1 MSAATATS
9 PIDTFRRL
17 AEKPVARY
25 AVLVAGIL
33 ACIGL
38 MIPVLPFLSSAR
50 GVAGPT
56 ATDAMHPAMA
66 AMALV
71 LGSAACCAVAC
82 VVGRIVNAAVGLFVL
97 GCGLAIVSGRS
108 GTIIDAAFGG
118 DTLLPIALQTLGW
131 AAAVLVMSSVVFRVS
146 GPLPDMPA
154 LNEMSGMAAV
164 SHYRARFGR
173 GAVPFALIAVVM
185 KWVLSKTEGD
195 DPSSGGGRRVGTSFF
210 WEVFNADAFRGLA
223 AGLFA
228 LLIMWALCR
237 TELKGQAIGSAV
249 CGGVLTGMFG
259 RWFGGRSQPILLM
272 AAPVLAVG
280 IAQLWTALTF
290 QGALDLAV
298 AQRTLPGWS
307 VAMPIDIA
315 AGAMLGV
322 PIGLGWTKPTED
334 EDILSGD

>member
-1 MSAATATS
+1 MPASTATS
-9 PIDTFRRL
+9 PIDSFRRL

-25 AVLVAGIL
+25 AVLVLGIV

-38 MIPVLPFLSSAR
+38 MIPVLPFLASAR

-56 ATDAMHPAMA
+56 ATAAMHPAMA
-66 AMALV
+66 AMALI

-82 VVGRIVNAAVGLFVL
+82 VVGRIVNAAVGIFVL
-97 GCGLAIVSGRS
+97 GCGLAIISGRS

-118 DTLLPIALQTLGW
+118 EKLLPIALQTLGW
-131 AAAVLVMSSVVFRVS
+131 AAAVAAMSAVVFRVS
-146 GPLPDMPA
+146 GPLLDMPA
-154 LNEMSGMAAV
+154 RTPG
-164 SHYRARFGR
+164 GP
-173 GAVPFALIAVVM
+173 VPA
-185 KWVLSKTEGD
+185 
-195 DPSSGGGRRVGTSFF
+195 
-210 WEVFNADAFRGLA
+210 EVFYADAFRGLA
-223 AGLFA
+223 AGLLA
-228 LLIMWALCR
+228 VLAMWALSR
-237 TELKGQAIGSAV
+237 TELKGQALGSAV
-249 CGGVLTGMFG
+249 VGGVATAMLG
-259 RWFGGRSQPILLM
+259 RRLVGSSQPILLM

-280 IAQLWTALTF
+280 VAQLWTALTF